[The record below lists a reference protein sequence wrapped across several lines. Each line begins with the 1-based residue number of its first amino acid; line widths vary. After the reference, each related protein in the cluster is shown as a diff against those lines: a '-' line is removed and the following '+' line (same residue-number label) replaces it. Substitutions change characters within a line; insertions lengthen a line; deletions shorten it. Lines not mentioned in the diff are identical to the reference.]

1 MIRNLTY
8 NDPHIRQEVEAKI
21 GKPFS
26 WWDRLKMGGIGSQ
39 RLVIQDASAEI
50 LPHLERNN
58 HIRYSNIELR
68 NRGIIIGFFSG
79 TNRYG
84 LIIDFEELLL
94 TQNGQQLML
103 SGKDFFIELKPLNN
117 DVLDVQFLEKLM
129 KVKDE
134 SKGFV

>member
-21 GKPFS
+21 GKPFP
-26 WWDRLKMGGIGSQ
+26 WLTRIKMGGIGSQ
-39 RLVIQDASAEI
+39 RLVIHDASSEI
-50 LPHLERNN
+50 LTHLERNN

-84 LIIDFEELLL
+84 LIIDFEEMLL
-94 TQNGQQLML
+94 TQKEQQLKL
-103 SGKDFFIELKPLNN
+103 SGREFFMELKPLNN
-117 DVLDVQFLEKLM
+117 DVLDGKFLEKLM
-129 KVKDE
+129 KVKEE